1 MKIARSLF
9 FLAFVVAAGVTSA
22 TAQVIIRVP
31 PNADDQQTVRPDNEQ
46 DYSALIR
53 EVFAPIT
60 DELNLTNEQKFKMV
74 AIVTST
80 VIKADPLM
88 DKLDELDSQIDEA
101 AMADSPDEAR
111 IRQLSAQQGE
121 LMGQIIAMKARAKA
135 SMYRLLTPE
144 QRNLFARQ
152 FRASPQADGNPGAI
166 SNW

>member
-9 FLAFVVAAGVTSA
+9 FLAFVVVAGVTSA

-31 PNADDQQTVRPDNEQ
+31 PNADQQTVRPDNEQ

-60 DELNLTNEQKFKMV
+60 DELKLTNEQKFKMV

-80 VIKADPLM
+80 VVRADPLM
-88 DKLDELDSQIDEA
+88 DQLDELDTQIDEA
-101 AMADSPDEAR
+101 AMADSFDEAR
-111 IRQLSAQQGE
+111 IRQLSARQGE

-152 FRASPQADGNPGAI
+152 FRATPQADGNLGAI
-166 SNW
+166 NNW